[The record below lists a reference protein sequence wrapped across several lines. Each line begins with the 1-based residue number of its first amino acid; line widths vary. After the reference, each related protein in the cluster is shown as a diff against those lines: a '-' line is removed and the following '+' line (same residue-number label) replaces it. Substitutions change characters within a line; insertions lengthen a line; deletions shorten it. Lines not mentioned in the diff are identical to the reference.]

1 MKLVREHIY
10 EKFTQDSD
18 PITNMSIGLKVKL
31 EKLLK
36 GNYHL
41 KWEFPEQKDY
51 IRIKNIQAKSNGNP
65 EKERMYARNMAAAI
79 EDRYKAYRRYLA
91 AKEIGGEEWDV
102 TMIFLQKVLEI
113 WKVL

>member
-18 PITNMSIGLKVKL
+18 PVSDMGIGLKVKL
-31 EKLLK
+31 EKLLRDNRELNWERITTK
-36 GNYHL
+36 DRARINNIIHKSQGN
-41 KWEFPEQKDY
+41 
-51 IRIKNIQAKSNGNP
+51 S